1 MCVLLAFIAAWP
13 ELFRM
18 HVLNG
23 KNEPESGPLKKLSGH
38 HTMIEFASDSEAFGV
53 VFGLLGI

>member
-1 MCVLLAFIAAWP
+1 M
-13 ELFRM
+13 FRM

-23 KNEPESGPLKKLSGH
+23 KNKPESGPLKNLSGH